1 MNSKWFPC
9 FRRVSQWLTGSVGGF
24 CLRAKLRQ
32 DLADILEEGPS
43 ARSTTN
49 PTRSFSKVAE

>member
-1 MNSKWFPC
+1 M
-9 FRRVSQWLTGSVGGF
+9 
-24 CLRAKLRQ
+24 RQ

-49 PTRSFSKVAE
+49 PTRSFSKVAEDGDMKGSWAELVTIKFHVIWGDLHSGW